1 MPSHHPCSPQ
11 SHTIRPA
18 LNTPSDSAPLGVGPA
33 VRPGVPVGVRLEAD
47 TQPDPA
53 PYPTAQAS
61 RPAGGYPTV
70 ATDPL
75 PGVSRRGESAEG
87 RCRCPSR

>member
-1 MPSHHPCSPQ
+1 MNSEVK
-11 SHTIRPA
+11 IDMAAERKPA
-18 LNTPSDSAPLGVGPA
+18 EAVAESVKRFFHVSGHRGLSLFNEVELKHELGNWLKTKLQV
-33 VRPGVPVGVRLEAD
+33 D
-47 TQPDPA
+47 
-53 PYPTAQAS
+53 
-61 RPAGGYPTV
+61 GYPTV